1 MKMIEYNE
9 INFYIGQSAKDNW
22 DMLDKAK
29 NINQDYIW
37 FHLDSFPSP
46 YVIMYATTTELQ
58 TNINS
63 YLYFGANLCK
73 ENSKYKNLR
82 DLKILYIPVKKLT
95 KGDKVGEVIISGK
108 RNIIKL

>member
-1 MKMIEYNE
+1 MKIIEHND
-9 INFYIGQSAKDNW
+9 IDFYLGQSAKDNW

-29 NINQDYIW
+29 SINQDYIW

-46 YVIMYATTTELQ
+46 YVIMYATNTELL

-73 ENSKYKNLR
+73 EHSKYKNLR
-82 DLKILYIPVKKLT
+82 DLKILYIPIKKLT
-95 KGDKVGEVIISGK
+95 KGDKVGEVLISGK
-108 RNIIKL
+108 RNTIKL